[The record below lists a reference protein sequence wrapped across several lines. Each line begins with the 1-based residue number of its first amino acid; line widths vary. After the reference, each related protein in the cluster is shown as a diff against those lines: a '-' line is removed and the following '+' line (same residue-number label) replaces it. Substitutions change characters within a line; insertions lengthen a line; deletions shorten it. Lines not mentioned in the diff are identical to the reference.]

1 MKYVTERRMAGAP
14 VNATSCV
21 SSSYPRDN
29 AVIPRTPRALQL
41 KMGRRLKAK
50 RFRDDIEKTEQS
62 IAALQEHLR
71 CVKRQLAAI
80 VSVPASQCAT
90 DAIAPLLD

>member
-1 MKYVTERRMAGAP
+1 MKYVTERRMAGAL
-14 VNATSCV
+14 VAATSCV

-29 AVIPRTPRALQL
+29 AVIPRTPRAQQL

-50 RFRDDIEKTEQS
+50 RFRADIEKTEQS

-80 VSVPASQCAT
+80 VSVPTSQCAT
-90 DAIAPLLD
+90 DAVAPLLD

>member
-1 MKYVTERRMAGAP
+1 MAGAP
-14 VNATSCV
+14 ATAASYV
-21 SSSYPRDN
+21 SSPYPRAN
-29 AVIPRTPRALQL
+29 TVIPRTPRAQQL

-50 RFRDDIEKTEQS
+50 RFRDDIERTEQS

-80 VSVPASQCAT
+80 VSLPAPHCDT
-90 DAIAPLLD
+90 DAVAPLLD